1 MLKEKLSAISKLD
14 DEILELIEDTNI
26 DVAIEEAEKFK
37 EKIYE
42 AIVSIENALKKSE
55 KVSNQQEN
63 VVKVQ
68 KSEDSSVLQGSNI

>member
-14 DEILELIEDTNI
+14 DEMLELIEDTNI
-26 DVAIEEAEKFK
+26 DIEIEEAEKFK

-55 KVSNQQEN
+55 KVSI
-63 VVKVQ
+63 VRPSPKSKVM
-68 KSEDSSVLQGSNI
+68 LL

>member
-26 DVAIEEAEKFK
+26 DVEIEEAEKFK

-55 KVSNQQEN
+55 TG
-63 VVKVQ
+63 
-68 KSEDSSVLQGSNI
+68 L